1 MLLNAARLALQD
13 RPEGPVSAADF
24 ERALE
29 MEAEGEREAR
39 RGRIGFARSSG

>member
-1 MLLNAARLALQD
+1 MLLNAARLALQE
-13 RPEGPVSAADF
+13 RPEGPLRASDF

-29 MEAEGEREAR
+29 MEREGEWSDR